1 MVPLVG
7 SRDPEISPSRVDFP
21 MPAERSNI
29 ALDITT
35 QKLQNDVPLV
45 PMLQSQH
52 DQFLTAANEI
62 DYSRFDI
69 LIAAGW
75 CKLQENYKSIYSG

>member
-1 MVPLVG
+1 MRAKSRPSTWCWLKTAILTLGLRVMVPLVG

-29 ALDITT
+29 ALDVTT

-52 DQFLTAANEI
+52 DQF
-62 DYSRFDI
+62 
-69 LIAAGW
+69 
-75 CKLQENYKSIYSG
+75 